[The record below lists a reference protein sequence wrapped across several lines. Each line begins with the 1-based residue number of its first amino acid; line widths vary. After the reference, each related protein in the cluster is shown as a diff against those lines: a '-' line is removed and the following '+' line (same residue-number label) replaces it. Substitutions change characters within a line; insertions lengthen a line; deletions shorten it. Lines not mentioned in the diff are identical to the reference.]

1 MLSSAGQE
9 IVPDCR
15 CLASPETIISMGR
28 SLRTSVQHGD
38 HVSKALFTTKR
49 QSAQRTA
56 AVFGP
61 ALPSL
66 EGGLRRPIVHSAID

>member
-9 IVPDCR
+9 IVPDCS
-15 CLASPETIISMGR
+15 CLASPGTITSMGR
-28 SLRTSVQHGD
+28 SLLTTLQREDG
-38 HVSKALFTTKR
+38 VSKALFTSKR

-61 ALPSL
+61 TLPSL
-66 EGGLRRPIVHSAID
+66 EGGLRRPVLHSAIN